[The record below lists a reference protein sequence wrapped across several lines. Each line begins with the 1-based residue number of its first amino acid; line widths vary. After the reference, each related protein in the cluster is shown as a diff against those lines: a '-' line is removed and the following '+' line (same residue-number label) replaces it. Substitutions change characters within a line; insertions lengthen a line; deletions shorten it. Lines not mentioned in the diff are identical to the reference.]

1 MASDDNSSAG
11 RSGWRRWLP
20 RDPWQ
25 VILGP
30 LVIVVAGA
38 GVTALISGGEEEQRP
53 DLRQL
58 APAVINGEDESEIV
72 STDEETGEV
81 RSRQAE
87 QAKPRIEVR
96 LHNVGTQR
104 SVLTSA
110 RFEVKRHVRIAACGV
125 GSGLLESASYDV
137 MLPGEPARDEV
148 VEVPINQ
155 QLGPDEADRFSF
167 RLSTPEAF
175 DDDLGTTVIYE
186 IGISV
191 LHDNAP
197 EPLKAGD
204 VVVAVPATPARS
216 DADPQA
222 PYRFFVEGPECAP
235 APPAETR
242 VAATF
247 TGVRSVELTEF
258 LSFLGSQTN

>member
-30 LVIVVAGA
+30 LLIVVAGA
-38 GVTALISGGEEEQRP
+38 GITALVSGGEEEERP
-53 DLRQL
+53 DLRPL
-58 APAVINGEDESEIV
+58 APTVVNGEDESEILD
-72 STDEETGEV
+72 TNEETGEV
-81 RSRQAE
+81 RTRQAE
-87 QAKPRIEVR
+87 PAKPRIELR

-110 RFEVKRHVRIAACGV
+110 RFELKRHVRIAACGV
-125 GSGLLESASYDV
+125 GAGLLESASYDV

-167 RLSTPEAF
+167 RLSTPEAYK
-175 DDDLGTTVIYE
+175 DDLGTTVIYE

-191 LHDNAP
+191 LHDDAP
-197 EPLKAGD
+197 EPLKAGE

-222 PYRFFVEGPECAP
+222 PYSFFAPGCVP
-235 APPAETR
+235 APPPETH
-242 VAATF
+242 VAASF
-247 TGVRSVELTEF
+247 SGVRSLELTEF
-258 LSFLGSQTN
+258 LSFLGSQTG